1 MSNPFSY
8 IFSCLFVL
16 LAHGTM
22 LFNVFYNGSYTD
34 EHQIFVI
41 GAAVIGLDIAYF
53 FLMLFFR
60 QHTYNVDFMLIL
72 ILNMSNIFQSCF
84 GVVEF
89 DTRHY
94 ITTLAALAASRAG
107 YHICRNHKWIQQ
119 QKLFIWIGIALL
131 GGAIFAF
138 TGSRSIWI
146 TFEKFSIQPSEFI
159 KILLVLACA
168 TSIAEQQHKHT
179 VLGFSIVWEN
189 VILFCLA
196 AGICLLQW
204 WCRDLGSI
212 PTFMAIYAAG
222 FLLRICYPKAK
233 FSRKTLFIA
242 AGAVLLAGLIALHF
256 APDYVRAR
264 VFVNIWDDTEGDGFQ
279 QSRALIAIAE
289 GGWFGKGPGKGSLS
303 GVFAHD
309 SDIVFASVCEEWGLL
324 IALMSVLM
332 ILILLSAPL
341 FNPPRSYYHGTMAA
355 GVCAAFTAQ
364 MALNIFGSCNLIP
377 FTGVTIPFISTGGS
391 SMAASGFMAGML
403 IAAQSPEF
411 HKPGKKKKKS
421 KSENTARSST
431 RKSSSSNGSLK
442 SGKKSSSRS
451 GTKKKAPSSGR
462 RAAV

>member
-22 LFNVFYNGSYTD
+22 LFNVYYNGSYTD
-34 EHQIFVI
+34 EHQVFVI

-60 QHTYNVDFMLIL
+60 QHTYNVDFMLIF

-84 GVVEF
+84 GGVQF
-89 DTRHY
+89 DQRHY
-94 ITTLAALAASRAG
+94 ITTLAALAACRVG
-107 YHICRNHKWIQQ
+107 YHLCRNHKWIQQ
-119 QKLFIWIGIALL
+119 QKLFIWIGIGILA
-131 GGAIFAF
+131 AVIVAF
-138 TGSRSIWI
+138 TGSRSMWI
-146 TFEKFSIQPSEFI
+146 TFEKFSIQPSEFM
-159 KILLVLACA
+159 KVLFVLACA
-168 TSIAEQQHKHT
+168 TSIAEQQKKHT

-189 VILFCLA
+189 VILFCIA

-242 AGAVLLAGLIALHF
+242 AGAVLLAGLVALHF

-289 GGWFGKGPGKGSLS
+289 GGWFGKGPGKGDLS
-303 GVFAHD
+303 GIFAHD
-309 SDIVFASVCEEWGLL
+309 SDLVFASVCEEWGLL
-324 IALMSVLM
+324 FALMSVLM
-332 ILILLSAPL
+332 ILILLCAPL
-341 FNPPRSYYHGTMAA
+341 FNPPRSYYHGSMAA
-355 GVCAAFTAQ
+355 GVCAAFTTQ

-391 SMAASGFMAGML
+391 SMAVSGLMAGML

-411 HKPGKKKKKS
+411 HKPGKKKTKKS
-421 KSENTARSST
+421 KPDSTARP
-431 RKSSSSNGSLK
+431 RQSSSSNTS
-442 SGKKSSSRS
+442 SKSSTR
-451 GTKKKAPSSGR
+451 GKAKKKTSSSGR
-462 RAAV
+462 RAAA